1 MRLLRRPGATS
12 GGRDACGKFWKI
24 LLPRDECGAR
34 RPSALSKTR
43 WFDLDG
49 VWPLSS
55 LAVPGSWP
63 VARARRGGD
72 SDGLHA
78 GLCAPSGEGGT
89 LALQG
94 QDIGLCRCPVAA
106 ITKDRNA
113 SWILAPPRGLPLP
126 GRGVL
131 GREPRGPPG
140 GPARGPGVPGATAR
154 SPWLARHSPSLLPP
168 RSARPLTP
176 AEAPLGEVLGWAPPP
191 ASPAR
196 VPGKGLAVPGP
207 SCSSSAAPASG
218 MPVPSRP
225 SLGLGVGGSVE
236 QEEQLGGLSGP
247 RGSDWP

>member
-1 MRLLRRPGATS
+1 MAGTVTASTL
-12 GGRDACGKFWKI
+12 AC
-24 LLPRDECGAR
+24 
-34 RPSALSKTR
+34 
-43 WFDLDG
+43 
-49 VWPLSS
+49 
-55 LAVPGSWP
+55 VPHRG
-63 VARARRGGD
+63 RGGL
-72 SDGLHA
+72 SL
-78 GLCAPSGEGGT
+78 SRVKT
-89 LALQG
+89 LG
-94 QDIGLCRCPVAA
+94 SVMSCRCHNKGPQREL
-106 ITKDRNA
+106 DSRP
-113 SWILAPPRGLPLP
+113 APRPPLP

-131 GREPRGPPG
+131 GREPRGLPG
-140 GPARGPGVPGATAR
+140 GPARGPGDPGATAR

-247 RGSDWP
+247 RGSDWL

>member
-1 MRLLRRPGATS
+1 MTS

-55 LAVPGSWP
+55 RAVPGSWP
-63 VARARRGGD
+63 VARARGGGD

-78 GLCAPSGEGGT
+78 GPCAPIGGGGNSRSPGSRHW
-89 LALQG
+89 ALSMS
-94 QDIGLCRCPVAA
+94 CRCHNKGPQ
-106 ITKDRNA
+106 
-113 SWILAPPRGLPLP
+113 RGLPLP

-168 RSARPLTP
+168 CSARPLTP
-176 AEAPLGEVLGWAPPP
+176 AEAPLGEVLGWAPCP

-207 SCSSSAAPASG
+207 SCSSSATPASG

-236 QEEQLGGLSGP
+236 QEEQLAGLSGP